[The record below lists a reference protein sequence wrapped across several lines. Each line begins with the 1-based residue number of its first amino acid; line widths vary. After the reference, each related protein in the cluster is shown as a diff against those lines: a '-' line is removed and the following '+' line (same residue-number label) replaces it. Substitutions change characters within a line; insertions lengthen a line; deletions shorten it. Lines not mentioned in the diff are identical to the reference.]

1 MSVDESPRVE
11 SAGARQAFPDVCKW
25 FDREDAEAA
34 TQVQERSRR
43 FLEAGVSPCQECP
56 LCPSDHHSG

>member
-1 MSVDESPRVE
+1 MSLDENSRGE
-11 SAGARQAFPDVCKW
+11 LAKARQAFPNVCKW

-34 TQVQERSRR
+34 TQMQERSRR